1 KDAVQMKNAYAQ
13 LNLRA
18 VVHGFFADMELA
30 LGAATMAISRAGA
43 SSLAEFAAMRLP
55 AVLIPYPTA
64 TDNHQWF
71 NAYAYAKTGAAQVL
85 EEKEATQQ
93 RMTTLLRELMQD
105 ETLRCKMQ
113 IALSQWQRRNAAS
126 EISQHVLGVVNAS
139 QRRSSSWPLPV
150 RNIVMESNEAPVG
163 LNQRHA
169 ARPQEQAARI

>member
-1 KDAVQMKNAYAQ
+1 
-13 LNLRA
+13 
-18 VVHGFFADMELA
+18 
-30 LGAATMAISRAGA
+30 
-43 SSLAEFAAMRLP
+43 MRLP

-71 NAYAYAKTGAAQVL
+71 NAHAYAKTGAAQVL

-105 ETLRCKMQ
+105 ETLRCNMQ

-126 EISQHVLGVVNAS
+126 EISQHVLDVVNAS
-139 QRRSSSWPLPV
+139 QRRSSSSRAWPLPV

-163 LNQRHA
+163 LNKRNA